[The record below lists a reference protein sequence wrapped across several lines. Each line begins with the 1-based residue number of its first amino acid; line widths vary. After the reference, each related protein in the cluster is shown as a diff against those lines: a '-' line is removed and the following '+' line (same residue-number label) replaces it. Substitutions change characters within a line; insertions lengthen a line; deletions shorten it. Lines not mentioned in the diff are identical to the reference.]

1 MPGILYGIWGSYH
14 AQKAIRAIDAIL
26 PDTLNGRRPACFAAQ
41 VWSELLRAVEDS
53 QVEGI
58 ALTGLIADLPKA
70 FNHIPRL
77 IVFEALALLGIP
89 WSCLPHVVR
98 VGPQVPV
105 GAKPRVP
112 CLQCHGST

>member
-1 MPGILYGIWGSYH
+1 MDEVNCLAKTDQPQSAMDYRPITVPGIVYGIWGSYH
-14 AQKAIRAIDAIL
+14 AQKAIRAIDPIL
-26 PDTLNGRRPACFAAQ
+26 PDTLYGRRPACFAGQ

-77 IVFEALALLGIP
+77 IVFEALALLCIP
-89 WSCLPHVVR
+89 
-98 VGPQVPV
+98 
-105 GAKPRVP
+105 
-112 CLQCHGST
+112 